1 MRQDDNISMVLS
13 CDERI
18 TSMGSPTSRNEDN
31 GNGTRTTS
39 ICSVVLLDRKTTQ
52 DDNTNI
58 FYHLT

>member
-1 MRQDDNISMVLS
+1 MRQDDNINMFLS

-18 TSMGSPTSRNEDN
+18 TSMGSPTSRDEEN

-39 ICSVVLLDRKTTQ
+39 ICSVVLLDLKSTQ

-58 FYHLT
+58 FYYLT